1 MEELVVQIK
10 DIMIMKREQKQELIN
25 KFNLC
30 LQTDIAKI
38 FSEVEDISEQVLQDW
53 LLDINSDPMQVRDC
67 LIDLSER
74 LTSCQRKAQEYKK
87 YQKEFRLE
95 VSRFDKLA
103 LVINEVKLRQ
113 TLWDS
118 VQQWKDSVELWNEI
132 KFFELNVDEV
142 EALNTKVLKN
152 CAMLDKNLPKNEI
165 IPKLKLE
172 AEEFKEKIP
181 VLSYLRNPALKNR
194 HWIKIEQILDRK
206 ISGEED
212 IYLHTFEDANAF
224 EEESANELME
234 VANMA
239 SAEAGLEMLLS
250 KVENAWKELELTV
263 VSHRDARD
271 VFILAGIDE
280 IQTIL
285 DESSI
290 NVSTIAA
297 SRHVGPIKA
306 KVDDWARQL
315 DLFSRTLDEW
325 MACQQSWIY
334 LEAIFSAP
342 DIQRQLP
349 HETQMFLQVD
359 KSWKDLMRRT
369 QKSPMALST
378 MTTKGVLE
386 QLQINNVLL
395 EKVTRC
401 LEAYLEVKRMA
412 FPRFYFL
419 SNDELLEILAQTKN
433 PHAVQPHLRKCFDAI
448 ASIEFG
454 KKKTETG
461 ETVTTNDIVAMISPE
476 GERLTFGV
484 GLKARGAVEDWLS
497 KVEEAMFL
505 SVKRYMRLGYRCYP
519 AKDRSFWMQEHP
531 NQVVLTV
538 SQQQWC
544 TNVHSILDGKGNIE
558 KKMVAFKDTLTKN
571 LAILAS
577 IARTNIS
584 KLVRKVLCALITI
597 DVHAKDSICTLVDK
611 HITKS

>member
-1 MEELVVQIK
+1 MVQIK
-10 DIMIMKREQKQELIN
+10 EVMDNKRTQKRDMIN
-25 KFNLC
+25 KFDLC

-38 FSEVEDISEQVLQDW
+38 FLEVEEISEHVLHEW
-53 LLDINSDPMQVRDC
+53 LLDVNSDPAQIRDC

-74 LTSCQRKAQEYKK
+74 LSSCQRKAQEYRK

-95 VSRFDKLA
+95 VTRFDKLDI
-103 LVINEVKLRQ
+103 VMNEVKLRQ
-113 TLWDS
+113 TLWDG
-118 VQQWKDSVELWNEI
+118 VQQWKDSLELWSEI
-132 KFFELNVDEV
+132 KFYDLNVEEV
-142 EALNTKVLKN
+142 EALNNKILKN
-152 CAMLDKNLPKNEI
+152 CAMLDKNLPANDI
-165 IPKLKLE
+165 IPKLRLE

-181 VLSYLRNPALKNR
+181 VLTYLRNPALKNR
-194 HWIKIEQILDRK
+194 HWIKIEQILNKRLA
-206 ISGEED
+206 GEEE

-224 EEESANELME
+224 EEDIANELME
-234 VANMA
+234 VSNMA
-239 SAEAGLEMLLS
+239 SAESGLETLLN

-271 VFILAGIDE
+271 VFILAGTDE
-280 IQTIL
+280 IQTVL

-290 NVSTIAA
+290 NISTIAA

-306 KVDDWARQL
+306 KVDDWGKQL

-325 MACQQSWIY
+325 IICQQSWIY

-369 QKSPMALST
+369 QKSPMALSA
-378 MTTKGVLE
+378 MTAEGVLE

-448 ASIEFG
+448 ARIEFG
-454 KKKTETG
+454 KKKTESG
-461 ETVTTNDIVAMISPE
+461 ESVMTNDIIAMVSPE
-476 GERLTFGV
+476 GERLTFGI

-505 SVKRYMRLGYRCYP
+505 AVKRYMRLGYRCYP
-519 AKDRSFWMQEHP
+519 TKDRSYWMQEHP
-531 NQVVLTV
+531 NQIVLTV

-544 TNVHSILDGKGNIE
+544 ADVHEILDSKGKTT
-558 KKMVAFKDTLTKN
+558 KKMLAFRDKLVKN

-597 DVHAKDSICTLVDK
+597 DVHAMDTVSLMVEKKV
-611 HITKS
+611 TKS